1 MADGE
6 DSDGGGESTSPGADL
21 GSGGPRTRQ
30 NSGGLRVQGMSEKAR
45 GKQRARAL
53 SGISAASRGDNERE
67 DETGSREGLGEGSQ
81 IHSQPQARGRSVT
94 VIFANEGPEGGKVDV
109 WVEEGES
116 VGMVK
121 DQVCVYYR
129 ILLLVILL

>member
-1 MADGE
+1 
-6 DSDGGGESTSPGADL
+6 
-21 GSGGPRTRQ
+21 
-30 NSGGLRVQGMSEKAR
+30 MSEKAR